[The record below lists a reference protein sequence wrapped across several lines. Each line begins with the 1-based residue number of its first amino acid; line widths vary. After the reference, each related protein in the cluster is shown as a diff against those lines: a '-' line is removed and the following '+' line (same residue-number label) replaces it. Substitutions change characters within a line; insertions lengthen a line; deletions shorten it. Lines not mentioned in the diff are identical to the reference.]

1 MAHVAGA
8 APQAPRPGGG
18 QTFLTQAATLAW
30 RVPCPPAPGLF
41 APLEKLRQAA
51 VAAWPSGPG
60 TGVKP
65 EPLVA
70 YAAALFVSAR
80 QRPEMG
86 ALLKSQGASVLQAL
100 AYMYAA
106 TKPDAA
112 ARAAHLA
119 ADTWAS
125 LGEPVPWNPTSL
137 VALLDL
143 QAQTHVLWSASSEAA
158 TALAIAGLFA
168 SPVEEGLE
176 PYHKAAHA
184 FWTSAALLL
193 ATPAAPT
200 LKERESLTT
209 TYLVGQYALRERHA
223 EAAVATLESA
233 LRNCRQESLKG
244 ALEALLKSTREEA
257 LHKRNERLAFG
268 NSIGTYIGGHPQS
281 PVDLPPLAL
290 PEPAALAPGTPSPA
304 TEGNFDGTLRRAMDA
319 WSATD
324 AAGSLGRPAPSATPK
339 TMDHVAIL
347 ARLLGVS
354 EETVRAQKG
363 LRAAE
368 TWRAAVLAACHQYEW
383 AHGLGYGGPD
393 REEGLAKVREARELL
408 RF

>member
-1 MAHVAGA
+1 
-8 APQAPRPGGG
+8 
-18 QTFLTQAATLAW
+18 
-30 RVPCPPAPGLF
+30 VPF
-41 APLEKLRQAA
+41 ASLEKLRQAA
-51 VAAWPSGPG
+51 VAAWPPEVS
-60 TGVKP
+60 KP

-86 ALLKSQGASVLQAL
+86 PLLKSQGASVLQAL
-100 AYMYAA
+100 AYMYAP

-125 LGEPVPWNPTSL
+125 LGEPLPWSPTSL

-143 QAQTHVLWSASSEAA
+143 QAQAHALWSSSSETA

-168 SPVEEGLE
+168 SPVDEELE

-200 LKERESLTT
+200 LKERESFTIIHLT
-209 TYLVGQYALRERHA
+209 GQFALRERHA

-233 LRNCRQESLKG
+233 LRSCRQERLKP
-244 ALEALLKSTREEA
+244 ALEAVLKSTREEA
-257 LHKRNERLAFG
+257 LRKRNERLAFG
-268 NSIGTYIGGHPQS
+268 NSIGTYIGGQPQS
-281 PVDLPPLAL
+281 PWDLLPLAL
-290 PEPAALAPGTPSPA
+290 PEPVPVPVPGPPTSA
-304 TEGNFDGTLRRAMDA
+304 EGSFDGTLRRAMDA
-319 WSATD
+319 WSATE
-324 AAGSLGRPAPSATPK
+324 AAGSLGRPSAAPK
-339 TMDHVAIL
+339 TMDHVSIL

-363 LRAAE
+363 LRAVEA
-368 TWRAAVLAACHQYEW
+368 WRTAVLAACHQYEW

-393 REEGLAKVREARELL
+393 REEGLAKVREAKELL